1 MEKFS
6 RNPRRPPQFFH
17 TVEIIFPWRGKSQ
30 NKLSIPWKT
39 CAAGARQ
46 QLVAD
51 APALQLARQR
61 ATAQLSGRGRRP
73 QGAIDQTRAR
83 TRQRHTRHRAQR
95 PHPQNAHRLFELRR
109 QRQHAGQVQTIV
121 SSHLT
126 TSAPS
131 RRPRASIATSRATSG
146 VPRKS
151 WNDPTTRTPNRR
163 AVCATFSNARVLI
176 SKSIAETY
184 GMPARYNASRSASR
198 PRHSPPS
205 CALRTVNSTGI
216 LVANGRARLST
227 SRCRRQSNPDAL
239 RACRSSRADAAHSG
253 ATGRRWRRN
262 RQSSGKCQSA
272 FSFQLTSLRPFKAG
286 TSDRWQPSALSAPRP
301 GNRQALAHRETARPA
316 RYLFPKV
323 LTGFPL
329 LMKTPS
335 KEL

>member
-109 QRQHAGQVQTIV
+109 QRQHAGQVTRRLDHRGNLHHV
-121 SSHLT
+121 R
-126 TSAPS
+126 AEPS
-131 RRPRASIATSRATSG
+131 PAGLNRHQPRHI
-146 VPRKS
+146 
-151 WNDPTTRTPNRR
+151 RR
-163 AVCATFSNARVLI
+163 AAKIMERPHHPHT
-176 SKSIAETY
+176 K
-184 GMPARYNASRSASR
+184 PARGL
-198 PRHSPPS
+198 RHLQTRG
-205 CALRTVNSTGI
+205 C
-216 LVANGRARLST
+216 
-227 SRCRRQSNPDAL
+227 
-239 RACRSSRADAAHSG
+239 
-253 ATGRRWRRN
+253 
-262 RQSSGKCQSA
+262 
-272 FSFQLTSLRPFKAG
+272 
-286 TSDRWQPSALSAPRP
+286 
-301 GNRQALAHRETARPA
+301 
-316 RYLFPKV
+316 
-323 LTGFPL
+323 
-329 LMKTPS
+329 
-335 KEL
+335 